1 MNFQYRDGSGIRTI
15 NVPQWAIAILAALA
29 FAVGLAV
36 VVLGFGLF
44 LVIVPLLVIAGLI
57 ARWRL
62 RRILREAERR
72 ASRDAGAADG
82 GAIEVEYRVV
92 DERTET
98 RRPGD
103 R

>member
-1 MNFQYRDGSGIRTI
+1 MDFRYRDGSGIRTI

-29 FAVGLAV
+29 FALGLSV

-44 LVIVPLLVIAGLI
+44 LLIVPLLIIAGII

-62 RRILREAERR
+62 RRMLREAERR
-72 ASRDAGAADG
+72 ASEGG
-82 GAIEVEYRVV
+82 GPGGSGAIEVEYRVV
-92 DERTET
+92 EERTET
-98 RRPGD
+98 RGPGE